1 MQILCRKKL
10 NFAIL
15 STLQTNHRCISN
27 LNLGT
32 SNLNFGR
39 LLLKN
44 VVFFQKN
51 ALKFVYMD

>member
-15 STLQTNHRCISN
+15 STFQTNHRC
-27 LNLGT
+27 T

-51 ALKFVYMD
+51 ALKFAYMD